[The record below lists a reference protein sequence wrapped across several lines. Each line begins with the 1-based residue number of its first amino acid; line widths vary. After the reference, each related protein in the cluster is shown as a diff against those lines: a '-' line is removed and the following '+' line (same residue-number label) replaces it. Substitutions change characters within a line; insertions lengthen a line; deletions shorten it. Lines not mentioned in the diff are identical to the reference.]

1 LRYVA
6 LLLLLIIADAVT
18 AVSGI
23 EAQARAALGGTVR
36 DEVDGSP
43 IGGATI
49 SLVGG
54 DAEVESSS
62 DGFFILSGLLPGPVT
77 FRVQAPGY
85 TSVVEKVD
93 LGNTVLDIIQVQLP
107 RMEIV
112 LRELLVRLGPR
123 SSPEEREVRSSN
135 RFVTALDFLANDV
148 PGVTVLS
155 SQGVG
160 QGSGI
165 RIRGVGT
172 FQGNNYPRVYLD
184 GVLIDFQGPEAAP
197 SGYGRVLNVLE
208 SIPAASVVRIRVL
221 SGPAATTQ
229 FPLGAD
235 GVILV
240 ETRKGRGP

>member
-1 LRYVA
+1 MRYVA
-6 LLLLLIIADAVT
+6 LLLLLILADAVT
-18 AVSGI
+18 AVSGL

-43 IGGATI
+43 IGGATV

-62 DGFFILSGLLPGPVT
+62 DGFFVLSGLLPGPVT
-77 FRVQAPGY
+77 FRVRAPGY
-85 TSVVEKVD
+85 SSVVEQVD
-93 LGNTVLDIIQVQLP
+93 LGNTVLEIIQVQLP

-112 LRELLVRLGPR
+112 LRELLVRVGPR
-123 SSPEEREVRSSN
+123 RSPEEREVRSSD
-135 RFVTALDFLANDV
+135 RFVTALDFLANSV

-155 SQGVG
+155 GRGIG

-172 FQGNNYPRVYLD
+172 FQGSNYPRVYLD

-197 SGYGRVLNVLE
+197 SGHGSVLNVLQT
-208 SIPAASVVRIRVL
+208 IPAADVVRIRVL

-229 FPLGAD
+229 FAFGAD

>member
-1 LRYVA
+1 MRYVA
-6 LLLLLIIADAVT
+6 LLLLVLSDAVT
-18 AVSGI
+18 AVSGL
-23 EAQARAALGGTVR
+23 EAQIRAAFGGTVR

-43 IGGATI
+43 IGGATV

-85 TSVVEKVD
+85 SSVVEQVD
-93 LGNTVLDIIQVQLP
+93 LGNTVLEIIQVQLP

-112 LRELLVRLGPR
+112 LRELTVRVGSRRP
-123 SSPEEREVRSSN
+123 PEEREVRSSDQ
-135 RFVTALDFLANDV
+135 FVTALDFLANSV
-148 PGVTVLS
+148 PGVTVLPS
-155 SQGVG
+155 GQGLG
-160 QGSGI
+160 QGSAI

-172 FQGNNYPRVYLD
+172 FRGSNYPRVYLD
-184 GVLIDFQGPEAAP
+184 GVLIDSQGPADSP
-197 SGYGRVLNVLE
+197 SGNGSVLNVLQ
-208 SIPAASVVRIRVL
+208 SIPASDVLRIRVL

-229 FPLGAD
+229 FAFGAD

-240 ETRKGRGP
+240 ETRKGPEP